1 MGWIVK
7 VENKKGEVKN
17 FSAIINPAIAEI
29 ELKKLF
35 EIEKAGP
42 NTYFVEPSADF
53 EIANILG
60 MYFESQSID

>member
-1 MGWIVK
+1 MRPIK
-7 VENKKGEVKN
+7 NTGEHSSPSQMPTGGFQFTSFV
-17 FSAIINPAIAEI
+17 

-60 MYFESQSID
+60 MYFECQSID